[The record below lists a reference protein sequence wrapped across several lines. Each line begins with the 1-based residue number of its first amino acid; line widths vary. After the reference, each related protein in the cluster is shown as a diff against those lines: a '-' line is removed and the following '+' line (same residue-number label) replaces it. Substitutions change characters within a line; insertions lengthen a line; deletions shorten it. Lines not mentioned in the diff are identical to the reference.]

1 MCMKKLGRL
10 GLVLGVLTLGTT
22 ACEDP
27 PTPAM
32 IHRVKAS
39 EHMVKKEFKQ
49 AAAEYEL
56 SLKDDPKQ
64 EKVWEKKAFA
74 HMQVG
79 ETDKALESLQKLLE
93 FRTDPTARAEVYS
106 SMASL
111 YMTSGRA
118 EQAEQTFTE
127 VLKINPKDESALGW
141 LAEIYAQRGGAR
153 SMAAPLVDEHLQ
165 KALGYY
171 DQVIAINPNSA
182 NTYLNKR
189 VVMAKYMEHE
199 RVQQQVANLEMI
211 ENAKKPAMVAE
222 AKAKL
227 EASAARME
235 EFKTKINELN
245 QKFAEA
251 QKALKAQQAAP
262 PAPAPA
268 PAK

>member
-1 MCMKKLGRL
+1 MKKLGRL
-10 GLVLGVLTLGTT
+10 GLVLGVLSLT

-27 PTPAM
+27 PDPAK

-39 EHMVKKEFKQ
+39 EHMVKKDFKQ
-49 AAAEYEL
+49 AVAEYEL
-56 SLKDDPKQ
+56 SLAADPKQ

-93 FRTDPTARAEVYS
+93 FRTDPAAKAEVYS
-106 SMASL
+106 SMANL

-118 EQAEQTFTE
+118 EQAEQQFNE

-153 SMAAPLVDEHLQ
+153 SAAAPLVDEHLQ

-171 DQVIAINPNSA
+171 DQVIAANPNSP
-182 NTYLNKR
+182 NTYINKR
-189 VVMAKYMEHE
+189 VVMIKYMEHE
-199 RVQQQVANLEMI
+199 RVQQQVAQLEMV
-211 ENAKKPAMVAE
+211 ENAKKPAKLAE
-222 AKAKL
+222 AKAKA
-227 EASAARME
+227 ETSAARME
-235 EFKTKINELN
+235 EFKVKVAELN

-251 QKALKAQQAAP
+251 QKAAKAA
-262 PAPAPA
+262 APAPA
-268 PAK
+268 PASAK

>member
-1 MCMKKLGRL
+1 MKKLGRL
-10 GLVLGVLTLGTT
+10 GLVLGVLTLTGTT

-27 PTPAM
+27 PTPAK

-93 FRTDPTARAEVYS
+93 FRTDPAAKSEVYS
-106 SMASL
+106 SMANL
-111 YMTSGRA
+111 YMTSGRGD
-118 EQAEQTFTE
+118 QAEQNFNE

-141 LAEIYAQRGGAR
+141 LAELYAQRGGAR
-153 SMAAPLVDEHLQ
+153 SAAAPLVDEHLQ
-165 KALGYY
+165 KALAYY
-171 DQVIAINPNSA
+171 DQVIALNPNSP
-182 NTYLNKR
+182 NTYINKR
-189 VVMAKYMEHE
+189 VVMLKYMEHE
-199 RVQQQVANLEMI
+199 RVQQQVAELEMR
-211 ENAKKPAMVAE
+211 ENAKKPDKLAE
-222 AKAKL
+222 AKAKS

-235 EFKTKINELN
+235 EFKVKVAELN

-251 QKALKAQQAAP
+251 QKAAKAAAP
-262 PAPAPA
+262 APTPAPAPA